1 MIQSYFIHKHLSS
14 FQDSCLKSFVQDYIN
29 AGGICKGGVYENT
42 GPPNYDPLYPT
53 TDQCDVDYYEY
64 EYYSEQY
71 MDYFPYNLTTITTGV
86 CSPDTVTKF
95 ATRECQRELAA
106 EPGFIYTTLNIL
118 MYDMCTFDEIPGPL
132 DGLRK
137 HREQKQQAKNETNR
151 LTPIG
156 LVLADLPDGT
166 LSTDLDFG
174 KWIH

>member
-1 MIQSYFIHKHLSS
+1 MQA
-14 FQDSCLKSFVQDYIN
+14 SCLHSFVQDYIN
-29 AGGICKGGVYENT
+29 AGGICDFGVYANT
-42 GPPNYDPLYPT
+42 GPPQYNPLYPT
-53 TDQCDVDYYEY
+53 TDQCEGDIIYSYDYYSY
-64 EYYSEQY
+64 QY
-71 MDYFPYNLTTITTGV
+71 MDYFEYNTTEITTGV
-86 CSPDTVTKF
+86 CSSDTVTKL
-95 ATRECQRELAA
+95 ATRQCQRELAA

-174 KWIH
+174 KCIQ

>member
-1 MIQSYFIHKHLSS
+1 MSAVRVKLNFEAMQILMRELQQTEMWAIYLMGQGK
-14 FQDSCLKSFVQDYIN
+14 
-29 AGGICKGGVYENT
+29 A
-42 GPPNYDPLYPT
+42 
-53 TDQCDVDYYEY
+53 
-64 EYYSEQY
+64 
-71 MDYFPYNLTTITTGV
+71 M
-86 CSPDTVTKF
+86 PDTVTKF

-118 MYDMCTFDEIPGPL
+118 MYDMCAPDEIPGPL